1 MGRRSLEKT
10 INMAYKQRPIT
21 RVVSDYYSPKKPAP
35 LKAVNESLMKGAG
48 YASSKFTDLGQPAKE
63 GFDSAMG
70 DAKQSEKLASKAAK
84 VEEREAA
91 SKVIDGD
98 GFGDRDSAK
107 PVAIED
113 IDVFD
118 ESDLEFDLLTDS

>member
-1 MGRRSLEKT
+1 
-10 INMAYKQRPIT
+10 MAYKQRPIT
-21 RVVSDYYSPKKPAP
+21 RVVSDYYSPKKDAP

-63 GFDSAMG
+63 GYDSAMG
-70 DAKQSEKLASKAAK
+70 DAEASKKTASKAAK

-98 GFGDRDSAK
+98 GFGDRGSAK

-113 IDVFD
+113 IEVFD
-118 ESDLEFDLLTDS
+118 ESDLEFDLLTNS

>member
-1 MGRRSLEKT
+1 
-10 INMAYKQRPIT
+10 MAYKQRPIT
-21 RVVSDYYSPKKPAP
+21 RVVSDYYSPKKSAP

-48 YASSKFTDLGQPAKE
+48 YASSKFTDLGQE

-70 DAKQSEKLASKAAK
+70 DAKASKKTASKAAK

-98 GFGDRDSAK
+98 GFGDRGSAK

-113 IDVFD
+113 IEVFD
-118 ESDLEFDLLTDS
+118 ESDLEFDLLTNS

>member
-1 MGRRSLEKT
+1 MS
-10 INMAYKQRPIT
+10 YKQRPIT
-21 RVVSDYYSPKKPAP
+21 RVVSDYYSPKKDAP

-63 GFDSAMG
+63 GYDSAMG
-70 DAKQSEKLASKAAK
+70 DAKQSEKLAGKAAK

-91 SKVIDGD
+91 GKVIDGD
-98 GFGDRDSAK
+98 GFGDRGSSK

-113 IDVFD
+113 IEVYD
-118 ESDLEFDLLTDS
+118 ESDLELDLLNNE